1 MNGLSWLS
9 HEWVRCLEWID
20 PVRFYKWSQGP
31 PAPLQ
36 CPINGPEMLAKR
48 EQLMEDI
55 ISIME
60 SHDSR
65 ESPDYLSNLCEA
77 VCKNFPEA

>member
-1 MNGLSWLS
+1 MNGALAVSLNGLYCS
-9 HEWVRCLEWID
+9 TRVKGMTL
-20 PVRFYKWSQGP
+20 
-31 PAPLQ
+31 APLQ
-36 CPINGPEMLAKR
+36 QNPTLSMDQTEMLARR

-65 ESPDYLSNLCEA
+65 ESPDYLSADLCEA

>member
-1 MNGLSWLS
+1 M
-9 HEWVRCLEWID
+9 D
-20 PVRFYKWSQGP
+20 Q
-31 PAPLQ
+31 
-36 CPINGPEMLAKR
+36 PEMLAKR

-65 ESPDYLSNLCEA
+65 ESPDYLSAILCEA
-77 VCKNFPEA
+77 VCKNFPDA